1 MKNKTKKNISKEISL
16 FFLIYKYNLMQ
27 NKKKKKK
34 NRQYKQLHYLICIIK
49 IFFIQ

>member
-16 FFLIYKYNLMQ
+16 FFLIYKYNWMQ

-34 NRQYKQLHYLICIIK
+34 KKKGNINNYII
-49 IFFIQ
+49 